1 MAYNVSTAD
10 VESRWRPLSD
20 AESDV
25 ATTLLDDAVVLID
38 VHRPALAAAVA
49 AGTISGRIVVMTAA
63 EAAIRVLSN
72 PDRLSQQSITADG
85 GVSIGWQFEA
95 AKPGPRLRITDLDFA
110 TIDQAMANVG
120 LSTGKTSS
128 LRMRNSTSYHLLN
141 TADNDDVDT
150 VLPFPYTRLDA
161 IAMSDNYSIVL
172 Q

>member
-38 VHRPALAAAVA
+38 VHRPLLAAAVA
-49 AGTISGRIVVMTAA
+49 AGTVSARVVVMTAA
-63 EAAIRVLSN
+63 EAVIRVMSN

-110 TIDQAMANVG
+110 TIDKAMTNAG
-120 LSTGKTSS
+120 LSTGRTASV
-128 LRMRNSTSYHLLN
+128 RMVNSTSYFRLE
-141 TADNDDVDT
+141 TADDETDP
-150 VLPFPYTRLDA
+150 VLPFPYTRLDTLA
-161 IAMSDNYSIVL
+161 VSDNYSIVL